1 MSDTLDLSGLPT
13 LGELGHDK
21 AKFLLHGGP
30 GTGKTTLA
38 ASVAALGKTLYID
51 LQGQAGL
58 DSIADSPYRDNISV
72 LRPKS
77 VGEVGEV
84 LWQLITGNHDFEA
97 VVIEH
102 VNTWHNMYVR
112 FHGGAPEDKPP
123 APARGKEK
131 VKKRDGRQLYGDA
144 NDSLKDDVIFW
155 YGLADS
161 TAIKPV
167 HVIMT
172 SHSRDRESRPD
183 AGDWRLGPDVSPGAI
198 RTVEATPNYIGYCA
212 IERKGGGEVSFTD
225 AELTSEDYVRTVR
238 FGPHDEI
245 MTKTH
250 EGLGSAKRWPD
261 VVGRDGKVL
270 TLPKMFKFLGLT

>member
-1 MSDTLDLSGLPT
+1 MTDTLDLSGLPT

-21 AKFLLHGGP
+21 GKFLLHGGP

-38 ASVAALGKTLYID
+38 ASVAELGKTLYID

-58 DSIADSPYRDNISV
+58 DSIADVPYRDNIVV
-72 LRPKS
+72 LRPKT
-77 VGEVGEV
+77 VGELGEV
-84 LWQLITGNHDFEA
+84 LWQLVTGNHDFYA

-102 VNTWHNMYVR
+102 VSTWHHMYVR
-112 FHGGAPEDKPP
+112 FHNGLPEDKPE
-123 APARGKEK
+123 APLRGKEK
-131 VKKRDGRQLYGDA
+131 PKKRDGRQVYGEA

-161 TAIKPV
+161 TAIKPL

-172 SHSRDRESRPD
+172 SHSRDRESREG
-183 AGDWRLGPDVSPGAI
+183 AEDWRLGPDVSPGAI

-212 IERKGGGEVSFTD
+212 IERKGGGEMSFTEED
-225 AELTSEDYVRTVR
+225 LGSEDFVRTVR
-238 FGPHDEI
+238 FGPHDDY

-250 EGLGSAKRWPD
+250 EGNTKARRWPD
-261 VVGRDGKVL
+261 VVGRDGKQL
-270 TLPKMFKFLGLT
+270 TLPKMMKFLGLV